1 MQACLYLYMLIMGS
15 FYLEMINE
23 GKKML
28 AEISTQLLNC
38 VQQPS
43 VLSALASSLACW
55 KLLAQRHLEAGST
68 VGVWKVWC
76 LTS

>member
-28 AEISTQLLNC
+28 AEISTQLNC

-43 VLSALASSLACW
+43 VLSALASLLVGSCW
-55 KLLAQRHLEAGST
+55 HKGILKRAGLWVSGKS
-68 VGVWKVWC
+68 GV
-76 LTS
+76 

>member
-1 MQACLYLYMLIMGS
+1 MLIMGS

-28 AEISTQLLNC
+28 EEISTQLFSC

-43 VLSALASSLACW
+43 VLSALASLLVGSCW
-55 KLLAQRHLEAGST
+55 HKGILKRAGLWVSGKS
-68 VGVWKVWC
+68 GV
-76 LTS
+76 